1 MKLPAFLLVTSASL
15 FFACTTF
22 FSCTTGNANTTDDSA
37 KKAQPAPKDTLTY
50 AYHALYSSDIT
61 VPGDPV
67 IAQRVLTVWKLFE
80 TAQILAMKPYFADSV
95 HYDDAHG
102 MHFNGPTDTLLAYAK
117 SDIDGLD
124 SMRFDILMWQSAHIN
139 DRDEDW
145 VNIWSKERRYP
156 KNGGKA
162 DTVLMQENWKVKDG
176 KVVAFDQYTAK
187 TQYN

>member
-80 TAQILAMKPYFADSV
+80 TAQIQTMKPYFADSV

-102 MHFNGPTDTLLAYAK
+102 MHFYGPTEKLLAYAK
-117 SDIDGLD
+117 SDIDDLD
-124 SMRFDILMWQSAHIN
+124 SMRFDIVMWQSAHIN
-139 DRDEDW
+139 DRNEDM
-145 VNIWSKERRYP
+145 VNIWSRERRYG
-156 KNGGKA
+156 KNHGNA
-162 DTVLMQENWKVKDG
+162 DTVLMQENWKVKNG
-176 KVVAFDQYTAK
+176 KVVGFDQYLAK
-187 TQYN
+187 Q